1 MSNTSKRQL
10 EQEIGGGRIQA
21 QNLGSGRKFCN
32 SDDVLKRVKLDKRV
46 RKVDLPRRATCAVV
60 DVLDL
65 LLVLVL
71 VFVRVAAGA
80 GHGQR
85 RKLRS

>member
-1 MSNTSKRQL
+1 MSNTSKGNQSRRL
-10 EQEIGGGRIQA
+10 GGGRIQA
-21 QNLGSGRKFCN
+21 QNLGSERKFCN

-71 VFVRVAAGA
+71 VLVRVTAGA